1 MDLVKLIGAIIAI
14 AFFLAYIIITNVPA
28 NINTYVNQPKQ
39 IANQINYIIPKN
51 FSISSFNIDLQNLT
65 QLANEYKQISGK
77 LSIEVPS
84 FYHNLMGNFKINMP
98 KIPKQITGK
107 LFVNLSSINI
117 RGVYLNIYNDFN
129 QSIIIE
135 NITGKYLILSSEQ
148 YFTPMEER
156 MIFINITNFTGFYE
170 LYSKGEENVTFHINV
185 DGINLTSYTIL
196 SKSSNIS
203 LSVPNYQGGT
213 VSVNI
218 TNTFPYCIIIDNIT
232 GKYLYLEKNIT
243 IGSNATST
251 AVFYVSN
258 FTGFY
263 NLYNQSKEIVNI
275 SVEVDGIKISKEEL
289 LGKNFNISLPNTLGG
304 IVNIKVYNPFNFTIM
319 LYKAYGEY
327 FQLES
332 AYALKPGYS
341 HLPFNVTNF
350 YLLYNNIKDK
360 AENITI
366 LVGIGNINITKTFPL
381 YSSINLTYYESGEV
395 SITVSNPLD
404 TTLIIYNITGKYL
417 YLLNKT
423 EIKPFSYG
431 ILRIYVTNFT
441 GIPNEKITLLANVYG
456 ENISESFEVSNS
468 LSISINQVDV
478 PVHNPF
484 NETIIIYNIT
494 GKYLYLTKIYT
505 IPHGCTQLL
514 EIKIINETEV
524 FNENITIK
532 AQIGQ
537 TNITYVV
544 GL

>member
-14 AFFLAYIIITNVPA
+14 AFFLAYIIITDVPA

-84 FYHNLMGNFKINMP
+84 FYHNLTGNFKINMP

-148 YFTPMEER
+148 YFTPMEEKKV
-156 MIFINITNFTGFYE
+156 FINITNFTGFYE

-185 DGINLTSYTIL
+185 DGINFSSYMIL

-203 LSVPNYQGGT
+203 LSVPNYQGGK

-341 HLPFNVTNF
+341 YLPFNVTNF

-360 AENITI
+360 AENVTV

-381 YSSINLTYYESGEV
+381 CSSINLTYYESGEV

-505 IPHGCTQLL
+505 IPPGYTQLL
-514 EIKIINETEV
+514 EIKIINESEV

-537 TNITYVV
+537 TNITYGM

>member
-84 FYHNLMGNFKINMP
+84 FYHNLTGNFKINMP

-148 YFTPMEER
+148 YFTPMEEKKV
-156 MIFINITNFTGFYE
+156 FINITNFTGFYE

-441 GIPNEKITLLANVYG
+441 GIPNDKITLLANVYG

-484 NETIIIYNIT
+484 NETIIIYNVT

-505 IPHGCTQLL
+505 IPPGCTQLL
-514 EIKIINETEV
+514 EIKIINESEV

>member
-14 AFFLAYIIITNVPA
+14 AFFLAYIIITDVPA
-28 NINTYVNQPKQ
+28 NINTYVNQPEQ
-39 IANQINYIIPKN
+39 IANQINFIIPKN
-51 FSISSFNIDLQNLT
+51 VSISSFNIDLQNLT
-65 QLANEYKQISGK
+65 RLVNEYKHISGK

-84 FYHNLMGNFKINMP
+84 FYHNLTGNLKINVP

-107 LFVNLSSINI
+107 LLVNLSSMNV

-135 NITGKYLILSSEQ
+135 NITGKYLFLSSEQ
-148 YFTPMEER
+148 YFTPFEEKEV
-156 MIFINITNFTGFYE
+156 FINITNFTGFYE
-170 LYSKGEENVTFHINV
+170 LYSEGEENVTFRINV
-185 DGINLTSYTIL
+185 DGINFSSYMIL

-218 TNTFPYCIIIDNIT
+218 TNTFPYSITIDNIT
-232 GKYLYLEKNIT
+232 GKYLYLEKNVT

-251 AVFYVSN
+251 AMFYVSN

-263 NLYNQSKEIVNI
+263 NLYNQSKEIVNV
-275 SVEVDGIKISKEEL
+275 SVEVDGIKIIKEEL
-289 LGKNFNISLPNTLGG
+289 LGKNFNVSLPNTLGG
-304 IVNIKVYNPFNFTIM
+304 VVNVKVYNPFNFTIM

-327 FQLES
+327 FQLER

-341 HLPFNVTNF
+341 YVPFNVTNF
-350 YLLYNNIKDK
+350 YLLYNNIKNK
-360 AENITI
+360 TENITV

-381 YSSINLTYYESGEV
+381 GSSINLTYYESGEV
-395 SITVSNPLD
+395 SIAVSNPLN

-423 EIKPFSYG
+423 EIRPFSSG

-441 GIPNEKITLLANVYG
+441 GVPNEKITLLANVYG
-456 ENISESFEVSNS
+456 ENISESFEVTNS
-468 LSISINQVDV
+468 LSISINQVNV

-484 NETIIIYNIT
+484 NETIVIYNIT

-505 IPHGCTQLL
+505 IPPGSTQLL
-514 EIKIINETEV
+514 EIKIINESEV
-524 FNENITIK
+524 YNENITIK

-537 TNITYVV
+537 TNITYVTA
-544 GL
+544 L

>member
-98 KIPKQITGK
+98 KIPKRITGK

-185 DGINLTSYTIL
+185 DGINFTSYMIL

-304 IVNIKVYNPFNFTIM
+304 VVNIKVYNPFNFTIM

-341 HLPFNVTNF
+341 YLPFNVTNF

-441 GIPNEKITLLANVYG
+441 GIPNDKITLLANVYG

-484 NETIIIYNIT
+484 NETIIIYNVT

-505 IPHGCTQLL
+505 IPPGCTQLL
-514 EIKIINETEV
+514 EIKIINESEV

-537 TNITYVV
+537 TNITYVM

>member
-1 MDLVKLIGAIIAI
+1 
-14 AFFLAYIIITNVPA
+14 
-28 NINTYVNQPKQ
+28 
-39 IANQINYIIPKN
+39 
-51 FSISSFNIDLQNLT
+51 
-65 QLANEYKQISGK
+65 
-77 LSIEVPS
+77 
-84 FYHNLMGNFKINMP
+84 MP
-98 KIPKQITGK
+98 KIPKRITGK

-135 NITGKYLILSSEQ
+135 NITGKYLLLSSEQ

-185 DGINLTSYTIL
+185 DGINFSSYTIL
-196 SKSSNIS
+196 SKNSNIS

-218 TNTFPYCIIIDNIT
+218 TNTFPYCIIINNIT

-263 NLYNQSKEIVNI
+263 NLYNQSKEMVNI

-341 HLPFNVTNF
+341 YLPFNVTNF

-381 YSSINLTYYESGEV
+381 CSSINLTYYESGEV

-505 IPHGCTQLL
+505 IPPGCTQLL
-514 EIKIINETEV
+514 EIKIINESEV

-532 AQIGQ
+532 AQISQ
-537 TNITYVV
+537 TNITYVM